1 MTEQKRSYW
10 KPQPKPWDFIAV
22 LLLASAAASSLG
34 FILFVSQAFIGG
46 ADGNALW
53 VRQVGGWL
61 LAIGGEG
68 GTLFATLE
76 IFRKQQSE
84 SDRVTAWDW
93 GGLVVS
99 ALATLSGLTLAY
111 IPTVPITEGWL
122 LWIQQRGA
130 LALLPMAVLDYY
142 STIME
147 LGYRQASFGKR
158 WESWNNARHVWEATR
173 RTLADKKASETPA
186 IATTPPPAATIADWR
201 TILASMNGDERIESA
216 ADVQRLLTERSFGA
230 AKPSTARR
238 WAKMAQEKRQL
249 AEF

>member
-1 MTEQKRSYW
+1 MTERKYW
-10 KPQPKPWDFIAV
+10 KPEPRPQDLITIM
-22 LLLASAAASSLG
+22 LLLSAIASSAG

-46 ADGNALW
+46 ADGDALW

-84 SDRVTAWDW
+84 SDHVTVWDW

-122 LWIQQRGA
+122 LWLQQRGA
-130 LALLPMAVLDYY
+130 LILLPMSVLDYY

-158 WESWNNARHVWEATR
+158 WETWNDARHVWETTR
-173 RTLADKKASETPA
+173 RTLAVKKASETPV
-186 IATTPPPAATIADWR
+186 TTPAPPPAATINDWR
-201 TILASMNGDERIESA
+201 AILASMNGNERIENTT
-216 ADVQRLLTERSFGA
+216 DVQHLLTEHGFGA

-238 WAKMAQEKRQL
+238 WAKMAREEVTH
-249 AEF
+249 AS